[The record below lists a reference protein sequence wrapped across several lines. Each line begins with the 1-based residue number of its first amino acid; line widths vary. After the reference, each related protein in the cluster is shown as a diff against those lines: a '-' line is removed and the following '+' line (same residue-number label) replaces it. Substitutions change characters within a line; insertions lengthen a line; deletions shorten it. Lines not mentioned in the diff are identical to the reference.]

1 VNAPKGGYLVPA
13 EYAAQVG
20 EALRLHGIEF
30 RTMNA
35 PLADAAVEAF
45 DADSVKFAPAPSEG
59 RQRTTLSGQ
68 WASATAS
75 LVAGA
80 LFVPIAQPKARLLMA
95 ILEPQAPDAIAAW
108 GGFNNSFERKEY
120 MEAYVAEEQ
129 ARLMLAKDPALK
141 AEFETKLKADP
152 DFAKNPMARLDFF
165 ARRHPA
171 WDKAYNRYPVLRSDS
186 VL

>member
-1 VNAPKGGYLVPA
+1 
-13 EYAAQVG
+13 
-20 EALRLHGIEF
+20 RLHGIDF
-30 RTMNA
+30 RTLEA
-35 PLADAAVEAF
+35 PLANAAVQAF
-45 DADSVKFAPAPSEG
+45 DADSVKFSAAPVEG
-59 RQRTTLSGQ
+59 HQRTTLGGQ
-68 WASATAS
+68 WTSTTAN

-95 ILEPQAPDAIAAW
+95 MLEPQAPDSIAAW

-141 AEFETKLKADP
+141 TEFEAKLKADP
-152 DFAKNPMARLDFF
+152 AFAKDPMARLDFF

-171 WDKAYNRYPVLRSDS
+171 WDKGYNRYPVLRSDAS
-186 VL
+186 P